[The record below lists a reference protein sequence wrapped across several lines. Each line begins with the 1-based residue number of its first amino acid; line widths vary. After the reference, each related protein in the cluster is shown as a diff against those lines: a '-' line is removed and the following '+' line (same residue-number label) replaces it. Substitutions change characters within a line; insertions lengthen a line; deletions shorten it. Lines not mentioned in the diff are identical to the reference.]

1 MNLPDKQRIRAAFA
15 RAAGTYDAAAV
26 VQRRVCE
33 ALLSALDA
41 GCGPAPRTILDAGC
55 GTGYGAGLLSARWP
69 DARLLVVDFAETMAR
84 TAATS
89 GHAATVADIEA
100 LPCRNDSLDLWWSSL
115 SVQWCDVAQVLGEAR
130 RVLAPGGRLA
140 LSTLGPGTFHEL
152 RTAFATVDRHRHTL
166 DFAEPDEIVGLAKA
180 AGLTDIRV
188 VRETMT
194 VCYPDLRQL
203 LGAVKAIGANA
214 LGSGRRSG
222 MMGKAAW
229 QALSAAYE
237 GCRTADGLPASYDVI
252 LLTATR

>member
-1 MNLPDKQRIRAAFA
+1 MNLPDKRRIRAAFA

-33 ALLSALDA
+33 ALLSALDTPA
-41 GCGPAPRTILDAGC
+41 GASPQRILDAGC
-55 GTGYGAGLLSARWP
+55 GTGYGARLLTARWP
-69 DARLLVVDFAETMAR
+69 DATLIAADFAETMAR
-84 TAATS
+84 TAAAVA
-89 GHAATVADIEA
+89 HAATVADIEA
-100 LPCRNDSLDLWWSSL
+100 LPCRDGSMDLWWSSL
-115 SVQWCDVAQVLGEAR
+115 SVQWCDLGRVLGEAH

-166 DFAEPDEIVGLAKA
+166 DFAEPEAIAALATS
-180 AGLTDIRV
+180 AGLRDIRV
-188 VRETMT
+188 TRETLT

-214 LGSGRRSG
+214 LGSGRRNG

-229 QALSAAYE
+229 QRLATAYE
-237 GCRTADGLPASYDVI
+237 DARTPQGLPASYDVI
-252 LLTATR
+252 LLTARR

>member
-15 RAAGTYDAAAV
+15 RAAGTYDAAAI

-41 GCGPAPRTILDAGC
+41 GTGAAPRSMLDAGC

-69 DARLLVVDFAETMAR
+69 DARLLVVDFAEAMAR
-84 TAATS
+84 TAATA

-100 LPCRNDSLDLWWSSL
+100 LPCREGSADLWWSSL
-115 SVQWCDVAQVLGEAR
+115 SVQWCDIGQVLGEAH

-166 DFAEPDEIVGLAKA
+166 DFAEPAEMVAQAKS
-180 AGLTDIRV
+180 AGLTDIRI

-194 VCYPDLRQL
+194 VFYPDLRQL

-214 LGSGRRSG
+214 LGSGRRNG

-229 QALSAAYE
+229 QALSTAYE
-237 GCRTADGLPASYDVI
+237 GCRTEHGLPASYDVI